1 MHVFKTVKGDTKT
14 DILCAIIQHNVHVVF
29 NRKNMQG
36 VSNSTKVKNKQ
47 NKKYITNLVFT
58 ALENAF

>member
-29 NRKNMQG
+29 HRKNMQG

-58 ALENAF
+58 ALENVC

>member
-29 NRKNMQG
+29 NKKICKD
-36 VSNSTKVKNKQ
+36 VLNSIKVKNKQ

-58 ALENAF
+58 ALENAC

>member
-29 NRKNMQG
+29 NRKICKD

-58 ALENAF
+58 ALQNAC

>member
-1 MHVFKTVKGDTKT
+1 MHVFKTVKGVTKT

-36 VSNSTKVKNKQ
+36 CFKLDKT
-47 NKKYITNLVFT
+47 KKYITNLVFT
-58 ALENAF
+58 ALENEC